1 MVAFADDLSRSGR
14 LLKLCSWWK
23 KLLDVCPK
31 YGYFPKQSKIILI
44 VKPKYKSKAV
54 EIFNNTNIK
63 TSSVQRHLVA
73 IIGSELYRKE
83 YSQELVSKWR
93 DDLLLLSKNAKT
105 QTQTAYS
112 PNLHGFQSK
121 WNFFNC
127 FIPTWQNHMKSIEV
141 F

>member
-1 MVAFADDLSRSGR
+1 MVAFADDLSRPGR
-14 LLKLCSWWK
+14 LLKLCSWLK

-44 VKPKYKSKAV
+44 AKPNYKSKAV

-93 DDLLLLSKNAKT
+93 DDLLLLSKKN
-105 QTQTAYS
+105 S
-112 PNLHGFQSK
+112 DSLFSK
-121 WNFFNC
+121 F
-127 FIPTWQNHMKSIEV
+127 TWLPK
-141 F
+141 